1 MALTE
6 LQRNKIVD
14 GCMSQSATNLWK
26 YVSMEETTAQ
36 MEALIERMQAKGLDA
51 AKSQFLMQKIH
62 QPDPQEQAEWSNI
75 EANLSGWDDV
85 QKTNALTAYISKWQA
100 SKPWGNHLDD
110 ARKQKSMLEEAVEW
124 MTLNKNDRNAI
135 KFYLTKHPDTGH
147 FEEIE
152 AALWG
157 MVDVMDSYS
166 LHQFVTDMPNSV
178 HAIEAKQLLDD
189 LDWNAVNK
197 TNVDELHIFIQM
209 HPLSAH
215 VTEAQVIILA
225 FTKWD
230 EVRNSGDIL
239 VVKNYLDD
247 ISESTTRPFYE
258 EAQLLYLQ
266 MKTAELKEMHR
277 LVNQYNK
284 FLLERLLDNNIFTK
298 QELIHEGL
306 FDEESFNKFQ
316 NPPLVPVL
324 EMTKSV
330 TECPSAHTDIFLF
343 GIPATGKTCVLMGIL
358 NSDKLT
364 YDSAI
369 MGGEY
374 AANLTEYV
382 RAGRVPKSTEGS
394 FTTAVKATIKD
405 RDNKGE
411 VKKVYPVNFI
421 EMSGEEFAFR
431 IARNESISFDS
442 MGTGAASILQN
453 DNRKAIFI
461 VLDPTQENVQQKHK
475 YTINGESREE
485 VVFVSQRL
493 MLNKLFSLFQQP
505 ENAHIADLIDSFHF
519 IVTKADL
526 LGNDIER
533 ENRAQE
539 IIRKRHGDVI
549 PDIVDFCKANGI
561 NKNTDGHPK
570 LFTFSLGKFYLG
582 DIYRYD
588 SADSDVLIN
597 AFTEYLGGIKPHSVF
612 EKIMGIFNRG
622 VM

>member
-124 MTLNKNDRNAI
+124 MTLKKNDRNAI